1 MTNPNASPR
10 HRRLHL
16 TILVAT
22 AVLALNAVA
31 VANGWSPYPVP
42 GQADQAAPVQQ
53 PQAASES
60 RPALSTDTR
69 SDAAASG
76 PVERS

>member
-1 MTNPNASPR
+1 MNRPSPR

-16 TILVAT
+16 TILIAT

-31 VANGWSPYPVP
+31 VANGWSPFRVP
-42 GQADQAAPVQQ
+42 GQATQADQAQQ

-60 RPALSTDTR
+60 PPGLRTD
-69 SDAAASG
+69 SMAG
-76 PVERS
+76 EPVERS